1 MRSRRMERIRTA
13 GYVNDIQFFSLSD
26 GPGIRTTVFLKG
38 CLLNCRWCHNPEGN
52 RRFPE
57 VLPYRNNCTGCGL
70 CLDICPAGAIEME
83 GPCLPRIRRERCIDC
98 FRCAG
103 ACPEGALVVWGKLM
117 TVGEVL
123 EEAEK
128 DKPFYKHSGGGI
140 TVSGGEPLA
149 QPEFTRDLLAEA
161 KERGLNTALDT
172 CGFAEWKVLESI
184 LPFADFVLLDLKHMD
199 PESHRA
205 YCGAPNHLILEN
217 ARRLAEEAR
226 GLRFRIPLIPGFN
239 DGEENL
245 VRTAEFIR
253 GLRRDRGEWEVDI
266 LPYHPYAG
274 AKYRIFGLEYPFP
287 EGEGYPEERLLGI
300 VELFTSRRLTVTVG
314 G

>member
-1 MRSRRMERIRTA
+1 MGRTHTV

-38 CLLNCRWCHNPEGN
+38 CLLNCRWCHNPEGK

-57 VLPYRNNCTGCGL
+57 VLPYRNNCSGCGK
-70 CLDICPAGAIEME
+70 CLEVCPTGAVEMD
-83 GPCLPRIRRERCIDC
+83 GPCLPRIRRDLCIDC
-98 FRCAG
+98 FRCVA
-103 ACPEGALVVWGKLM
+103 ACPEQALVVWGKLM

-123 EEAEK
+123 AEAEK
-128 DKPFYKHSGGGI
+128 DKPFYKHSGGGL

-149 QPEFTRDLLAEA
+149 QPEFTYDLLAEA
-161 KERGLNTALDT
+161 RERGMNTALDT
-172 CGFAEWKVLESI
+172 CGFVAWEVLERM
-184 LPFADFVLLDLKHMD
+184 LPVTDHFLLDLKHMD
-199 PESHRA
+199 PEAHRS
-205 YCGAPNHLILEN
+205 YCGAPNDVILAN
-217 ARRLAEEAR
+217 AQRLAEEAR

-245 VRTAEFIR
+245 ARTADFIH
-253 GLRRDRGEWEVDI
+253 GLCHERKKCEVDV

-274 AKYRIFGLEYPFP
+274 AKYRIFGLHYPFP
-287 EGEGYPEERLLGI
+287 EGEGYPEERLYEI
-300 VELFTSRRLTVTVG
+300 VRVFTSRRIAVTVG